1 MNTPIPSKRY
11 NSTRLVIVAVAAA
24 VSLAVVFALVGGKS
38 SSKPKVPGETQPV
51 TIVGSALKKFADGTD
66 PMVGTK
72 APTLEGKAF
81 DGSARSITPGDG
93 KATLVLFVAH
103 WCPHCQREVPRIVAW
118 EQAGQVPAGLQIRV
132 VSTSVDPASGN
143 YPASAWLAKVGV
155 TDPVMADDDKSSAAA
170 AYGLP
175 GFPYFVL
182 LRADGS
188 VAKRFSGEIEAADLT
203 KLINE
208 ALAS

>member
-1 MNTPIPSKRY
+1 MNTPIRSRY
-11 NSTRLVIVAVAAA
+11 NSTRLVIVAIGAA
-24 VSLAVVFALVGGKS
+24 VVLALVFAIIGGKG

-51 TIVGSALKKFADGTD
+51 TITGAPLKKFADGTD
-66 PMVGTK
+66 PTIGTK
-72 APTLEGKAF
+72 APALVGKSF

-93 KATLVLFVAH
+93 KDTLVLFVAH

-118 EQAGQVPAGLQIRV
+118 EKSGLVPAGLQIRF
-132 VSTSVDPASGN
+132 VSTSVDPARGN
-143 YPASAWLAKVGV
+143 YPASAWLAKEGV
-155 TDPVMADDDKSSAAA
+155 TDPVIADDDKSSAAS

-182 LRADGS
+182 LRGDGT

-203 KLINE
+203 TLINT
-208 ALAS
+208 ALAA